1 MNTMQYDTSFVRVV
15 SASLLGI
22 LIAFGLNGAVLAA
35 GGEGRGARFGSL
47 NSMRGQKGLAQRFR

>member
-35 GGEGRGARFGSL
+35 VRDGNRTE
-47 NSMRGQKGLAQRFR
+47 NT